1 MKLSEIKS
9 HLSGLKTI
17 GFQLPE
23 GSLVPAHFHV
33 TEVGKISKPVDQQ
46 NNIVIYVIFK
56 ADVKPLDALKKNIKY
71 SLLNEQKRNA
81 IDDYIEK
88 TKKENNIKVERVL

>member
-1 MKLSEIKS
+1 M
-9 HLSGLKTI
+9 
-17 GFQLPE
+17 
-23 GSLVPAHFHV
+23 
-33 TEVGKISKPVDQQ
+33 
-46 NNIVIYVIFK
+46 VIYVIFK

-81 IDDYIEK
+81 IADYIEK